1 MKIHPIIL
9 AIFSVAVAVQ
19 GHADPLRVVSTTTD
33 LAALT
38 EAVGGDLVD
47 VQAIARGTQDPHFV
61 DARPSF
67 MRRMRGADL
76 LVYNGLEL
84 EIGWLPLLVD
94 GSRNRQL
101 QAG

>member
-76 LVYNGLEL
+76 HYADLSGAT
-84 EIGWLPLLVD
+84 WVD
-94 GSRNRQL
+94 GKKICAEGSIGRCL
-101 QAG
+101 